1 MNNAR
6 WIRRGALLG
15 LFLLLGAW
23 LFGGGTATSTGSVQ
37 AVQAQTGSP
46 TNVASP
52 PPDQNPVE
60 VYVDLYG
67 LNIFSINEQ
76 EETFEIEAFIYADWF
91 DDRLAF
97 DPAVAGTETK
107 VFQGE
112 TAVEMLK
119 TDVWWPDLEVVDVRG
134 PRERLH
140 TTLTIDYDGFVTYT
154 ERFHANIWQPFFFE
168 EFPFDAHTIS
178 FTVAPFFYTN
188 EQVAFV
194 GPEDFLEEGERLER
208 EDLSWETN
216 EWSIDNVESVVDR
229 GEDFD
234 FSTTT
239 MFIEISRL
247 PQFYISNVILPLFLI
262 VAISWAVFW
271 MDFGSMHLAD
281 RLSVSFT
288 SVLTVVA
295 FDFVT
300 ADNLPLLSYQTVLD
314 VVLTFSYIILSLSVL
329 ENVIAYLNFRKNG
342 DDVQR
347 LDRMARWLFPVVY
360 YVGCGLILLFF

>member
-1 MNNAR
+1 MNNQR
-6 WIRRGALLG
+6 GIRRGALLG

-23 LFGGGTATSTGSVQ
+23 LVGGGM
-37 AVQAQTGSP
+37 AVHAQTGSP
-46 TNVASP
+46 NNVASP
-52 PPDQNPVE
+52 PPDQYPVE

-67 LNIFSINEQ
+67 LNIFAIDEQ
-76 EETFEIEAFIYADWF
+76 AETFEIEAFIYADWF

-97 DPAVAGTETK
+97 DPVEAGTETK
-107 VFQGE
+107 IFQGE
-112 TAVEMLK
+112 TAVELLK

-134 PRERLH
+134 PRERLN

-168 EFPFDAHTIS
+168 EFPFDSHTIS
-178 FTVAPFFYTN
+178 FTVSPFFYTS
-188 EQVAFV
+188 EQVAFL

-208 EDLSWETN
+208 EDLDWETN
-216 EWSIDNVESVVDR
+216 EWRIDSVVSEVYR
-229 GEDFD
+229 GDDFE
-234 FSTTT
+234 FSTST

-314 VVLTFSYIILSLSVL
+314 VVLTFSYVVLSLSVL
-329 ENVIAYLNFRKNG
+329 ENVVAYLRFRKNG
-342 DDVQR
+342 EEVQR
-347 LDRMARWLFPVVY
+347 LDKVSRWLFPVVY
-360 YVGCGLILLFF
+360 YAGCGLLLLFF

>member
-1 MNNAR
+1 M
-6 WIRRGALLG
+6 LLS
-15 LFLLLGAW
+15 LFLLGGVL
-23 LFGGGTATSTGSVQ
+23 LFSTGT
-37 AVQAQTGSP
+37 AVQAQNDPT
-46 TNVASP
+46 TNVAVP

-67 LNIFSINEQ
+67 LNIFSIDER
-76 EETFEIEAFIYADWF
+76 EETFEVEAFIYADWF
-91 DDRLAF
+91 DERLAF
-97 DPAVAGTETK
+97 DPAAAGTERK
-107 VFQGE
+107 IFQGE

-119 TDVWWPDLEVVDVRG
+119 TEVWWPDLEVVDLRG
-134 PRERLH
+134 PRDRLH

-154 ERFHANIWQPFFFE
+154 ERFHASIWQPFFFD
-168 EFPFDAHTIS
+168 EFPFDFHTIS

-188 EQVAFV
+188 DQVVFL
-194 GPEDFLEEGERLER
+194 GPEDFLTDGERVER
-208 EDLSWETN
+208 TDLAWETN
-216 EWSIDNVESVVDR
+216 EWSIENVESVVDR
-229 GEDFD
+229 GDEFA

-239 MFIEISRL
+239 MLIEISRL

-271 MDFGSMHLAD
+271 MDFGNMHLAD

-314 VVLTFSYIILSLSVL
+314 VVLTFSYVILTLSVL
-329 ENVIAYLNFRKNG
+329 ENVLAYLNFRKNG
-342 DDVQR
+342 NEIQR
-347 LDRMARWLFPVVY
+347 IDRVARWLFPLVY
-360 YVGCGLILLFF
+360 YVGCGLLLLFF

>member
-1 MNNAR
+1 MNMAR
-6 WIRRGALLG
+6 GIRRGALLG
-15 LFLLLGAW
+15 LFLLMGAW
-23 LFGGGTATSTGSVQ
+23 LFGGGTSAGSVL
-37 AVQAQTGSP
+37 AQTDP
-46 TNVASP
+46 TANIASP
-52 PPDQNPVE
+52 PPDQFPVE

-67 LNIFSINEQ
+67 LNIFAINER

-91 DDRLAF
+91 DSRLAF
-97 DPAVAGTETK
+97 DPAAAGTKTK
-107 VFQGE
+107 IFQGE

-119 TDVWWPDLEVVDVRG
+119 TDVWWPDLEIVDVRG
-134 PRERLH
+134 PRDRLH

-168 EFPFDAHTIS
+168 EFPFDYHTLS
-178 FTVAPFFYTN
+178 FTVAPFFYSS
-188 EQVAFV
+188 EQVTFLGA
-194 GPEDFLEEGERLER
+194 EDFLEAGERLER
-208 EDLSWETN
+208 EDLAWETN
-216 EWSIDNVESVVDR
+216 EWRVDSVVSEVYR
-229 GEDFD
+229 GEDFE
-234 FSTTT
+234 FSTST

-329 ENVIAYLNFRKNG
+329 ENVLAYLNFRKNG
-342 DDVQR
+342 KEVQR
-347 LDRMARWLFPVVY
+347 IDRVARWLFPVVY
-360 YVGCGLILLFF
+360 YAGCGLLLLFF

>member
-1 MNNAR
+1 MNSTR
-6 WIRRGALLG
+6 WIKQGALLS
-15 LFLLLGAW
+15 FLLLLGMWA
-23 LFGGGTATSTGSVQ
+23 LGKVT
-37 AVQAQTGSP
+37 AVQAQSP
-46 TNVASP
+46 PPPLNAAIP
-52 PPDQNPVE
+52 PPDQYPVE

-67 LNIFSINEQ
+67 LNIFAINEQ

-97 DPAVAGTETK
+97 DPAAAGTEMK

-119 TDVWWPDLEVVDVRG
+119 TDIWWPDLEVVDVRG

-140 TTLTIDYDGFVTYT
+140 TTLTVSYDGFVTYT

-168 EFPFDAHTIS
+168 EFPFDYHTIS
-178 FTVAPFFYTN
+178 FSVAPFYYTS
-188 EQVAFV
+188 EQVAFL

-208 EDLSWETN
+208 EDLTWETN
-216 EWSIDNVESVVDR
+216 EWSIDNVVSEVYH
-229 GEDFD
+229 GEEFEY
-234 FSTTT
+234 STST

-247 PQFYISNVILPLFLI
+247 PQFYVSNVILPLFLI
-262 VAISWAVFW
+262 VTISWAVFW
-271 MDFGSMHLAD
+271 MDFSSMHLAD

-314 VVLTFSYIILSLSVL
+314 VVLTFSYIVLSVSVL
-329 ENVIAYLNFRKNG
+329 ENVIAYLRFRKNG
-342 DDVQR
+342 NEVQP
-347 LDRMARWLFPVVY
+347 LDKVSRWLFPMVY
-360 YVGCGLILLFF
+360 YVGCGLLLLFF

>member
-1 MNNAR
+1 MNSVR
-6 WIRRGALLG
+6 GIRRGALLG

-23 LFGGGTATSTGSVQ
+23 LFGGGTA
-37 AVQAQTGSP
+37 VQAQTGSP
-46 TNVASP
+46 NNVATP
-52 PPDQNPVE
+52 PPDQYPVE

-67 LNIFSINEQ
+67 LNIFAIDEQ
-76 EETFEIEAFIYADWF
+76 EETFEVEAFIYADWF

-97 DPAVAGTETK
+97 DPAEAGTETK

-112 TAVEMLK
+112 TAVELLK
-119 TDVWWPDLEVVDVRG
+119 TDVWWPDLELVDARG
-134 PRERLH
+134 PRDRLH
-140 TTLTIDYDGFVTYT
+140 ITLTIDADGFVTYT

-168 EFPFDAHTIS
+168 EFPFDSHTIS
-178 FTVAPFFYTN
+178 FTVAPFFYTS
-188 EQVAFV
+188 EQVAFL

-208 EDLSWETN
+208 EDLTWETN
-216 EWSIDNVESVVDR
+216 EWSIDNVESVVER
-229 GEDFD
+229 GDDFE
-234 FSTTT
+234 FSTST
-239 MFIEISRL
+239 MFIDISRL
-247 PQFYISNVILPLFLI
+247 PNFYISNVILPLFLI

-314 VVLTFSYIILSLSVL
+314 VVLTFSYVVLSLSVL
-329 ENVIAYLNFRKNG
+329 ENVVAYLRFRQNANE
-342 DDVQR
+342 VQR
-347 LDRMARWLFPVVY
+347 LDKVSRWLFPVVY

>member
-1 MNNAR
+1 MNMIAWTWRGPTR
-6 WIRRGALLG
+6 WVLFVLLG
-15 LFLLLGAW
+15 LWLLG
-23 LFGGGTATSTGSVQ
+23 GTT

-46 TNVASP
+46 ANVATP
-52 PPDQNPVE
+52 PLDQNLVE

-67 LNIFSINEQ
+67 LNIFAIDEQ
-76 EETFEIEAFIYADWF
+76 NETFEIEAFIYADWF

-107 VFQGE
+107 IFQGE

-119 TDVWWPDLEVVDVRG
+119 TEVWWPDLEVVDVRG

-168 EFPFDAHTIS
+168 EFPFDSHTIS
-178 FTVAPFFYTN
+178 FTVAPFFYTS
-188 EQVAFV
+188 EQVAFL
-194 GPEDFLEEGERLER
+194 GPEDFLEDGERVER
-208 EDLSWETN
+208 SDLSWETN
-216 EWSIDNVESVVDR
+216 EWSIDSVESVVER
-229 GEDFD
+229 GDDFE
-234 FSTTT
+234 FSSTT
-239 MFIEISRL
+239 MFIDISRL

-271 MDFGSMHLAD
+271 MDFGNMHLAD

-329 ENVIAYLNFRKNG
+329 ENVLAYLNFRKNQN
-342 DDVQR
+342 DIQR
-347 LDRMARWLFPVVY
+347 IDQMARWLFPLVY

>member
-1 MNNAR
+1 MNNKR
-6 WIRRGALLG
+6 GIRRGALLG

-23 LFGGGTATSTGSVQ
+23 LSGGGTAVH
-37 AVQAQTGSP
+37 AQTNP
-46 TNVASP
+46 PNNVASP
-52 PPDQNPVE
+52 PPDQYPVE

-67 LNIFSINEQ
+67 LNIFAIDEQ
-76 EETFEIEAFIYADWF
+76 AETFEIEAFIYADWF

-97 DPAVAGTETK
+97 DPVEAGTETK
-107 VFQGE
+107 IFQGE
-112 TAVEMLK
+112 TAVELLK

-154 ERFHANIWQPFFFE
+154 ERFHANIWQPFFFQK
-168 EFPFDAHTIS
+168 FPFDKHIIS
-178 FTVAPFFYTN
+178 FTVAPFFYTS
-188 EQVAFV
+188 EQVAFI

-208 EDLSWETN
+208 EDLDWETN
-216 EWSIDNVESVVDR
+216 EWRIDSVVNEVYR
-229 GEDFD
+229 GDEFE
-234 FSTTT
+234 FSTST

-314 VVLTFSYIILSLSVL
+314 VVLTFSYVVLSLSVL
-329 ENVIAYLNFRKNG
+329 ENVVAYLRFRKNG
-342 DDVQR
+342 EEVQR
-347 LDRMARWLFPVVY
+347 LDKVSRWLFPVVY
-360 YVGCGLILLFF
+360 YAGCGLLLLFF

>member
-1 MNNAR
+1 MNSKR
-6 WIRRGALLG
+6 GIWRGALLG
-15 LFLLLGAW
+15 LFLLLGVWSFSTGA
-23 LFGGGTATSTGSVQ
+23 STGSVQ
-37 AVQAQTGSP
+37 AQSAPPLQASI
-46 TNVASP
+46 P
-52 PPDQNPVE
+52 PPNQFPVE

-67 LNIFSINEQ
+67 LNIFAINEQ

-97 DPAVAGTETK
+97 DPAVVGAERK

-119 TDVWWPDLEVVDVRG
+119 TEVWWPDLEVVDVRG

-168 EFPFDAHTIS
+168 NFPFDDHTIS
-178 FTVAPFFYTN
+178 FTVAPFFYTS
-188 EQVAFV
+188 EQVAFI

-208 EDLSWETN
+208 DDLAWETN
-216 EWSIDNVESVVDR
+216 EWRIDRVENAVQR
-229 GEDFD
+229 GDAFE
-234 FSTTT
+234 FSYST
-239 MFIEISRL
+239 MFIDITRL

-262 VAISWAVFW
+262 VTISWAVFW

-314 VVLTFSYIILSLSVL
+314 AVLTFSYVVLSVSVL
-329 ENVIAYLNFRKNG
+329 ENVVAYLRYRKNG
-342 DDVQR
+342 KEVQR
-347 LDRMARWLFPVVY
+347 LDKFARWLFPVVY
-360 YVGCGLILLFF
+360 YAGCGLLLLFY

>member
-1 MNNAR
+1 
-6 WIRRGALLG
+6 
-15 LFLLLGAW
+15 
-23 LFGGGTATSTGSVQ
+23 
-37 AVQAQTGSP
+37 
-46 TNVASP
+46 
-52 PPDQNPVE
+52 VE

-67 LNIFSINEQ
+67 LNIFSIDER

-91 DDRLAF
+91 DERLAF
-97 DPAVAGTETK
+97 DPAAAGTNTK
-107 VFQGE
+107 IFQGE

-119 TDVWWPDLEVVDVRG
+119 TEVWWPDLEVVDVRG

-154 ERFHANIWQPFFFE
+154 ERFHANIWQPFFFD
-168 EFPFDAHTIS
+168 EFPFDTHTIS
-178 FTVAPFFYTN
+178 FTVAPFFYTS
-188 EQVAFV
+188 EQVTFL
-194 GPEDFLEEGERLER
+194 GPEDFLEDGERVER
-208 EDLSWETN
+208 TDLAWETN
-216 EWSIDNVESVVDR
+216 EWSINSVESVVER
-229 GEDFD
+229 GDEFE

-329 ENVIAYLNFRKNG
+329 ENVLAYLNFRKNG
-342 DDVQR
+342 SEVQR
-347 LDRMARWLFPVVY
+347 LDRIARWLFPLVY
-360 YVGCGLILLFF
+360 YAGCGLILLVF

>member
-1 MNNAR
+1 MNSVR
-6 WIRRGALLG
+6 GIRRGRCC
-15 LFLLLGAW
+15 LFLLLGTLMFLAGY
-23 LFGGGTATSTGSVQ
+23 FGRLSTSRSGPNQ
-37 AVQAQTGSP
+37 YAKQCCCA
-46 TNVASP
+46 A
-52 PPDQNPVE
+52 PDQFPVE

-67 LNIFSINEQ
+67 LNIFSIDER

-97 DPAVAGTETK
+97 DPVAAGTDVK
-107 VFQGE
+107 IFQGE
-112 TAVEMLK
+112 TAVELLK

-154 ERFHANIWQPFFFE
+154 ERFHANIWQPFFFD

-178 FTVAPFFYTN
+178 FTVAPFFYTS
-188 EQVAFV
+188 EQVAFI
-194 GPEDFLEEGERLER
+194 GPEDFLEDGERLER

-229 GEDFD
+229 GDDFE

-239 MFIEISRL
+239 MYIDISRL

-271 MDFGSMHLAD
+271 MDFSSMHLAD

-329 ENVIAYLNFRKNG
+329 ENVLAYLNFRKNG
-342 DDVQR
+342 NDIQR
-347 LDRMARWLFPVVY
+347 IDKVARWLFPVVY
-360 YVGCGLILLFF
+360 YAGCGLLLLFF

>member
-1 MNNAR
+1 MACK
-6 WIRRGALLG
+6 IRRGALLA
-15 LFLLLGAW
+15 LIFLLGAG
-23 LFGGGTATSTGSVQ
+23 LFGGGTLAGSVH
-37 AVQAQTGSP
+37 AQTETPS
-46 TNVASP
+46 NVSVP
-52 PPDQNPVE
+52 PPNQFPVE

-67 LNIFSINEQ
+67 LNIFAIDEQ
-76 EETFEIEAFIYADWF
+76 NETFEIEAFIYADWF

-97 DPAVAGTETK
+97 DPAAAGTERK

-168 EFPFDAHTIS
+168 EFPFDTHTIS
-178 FTVAPFFYTN
+178 FTVAPFFYTSD
-188 EQVAFV
+188 QVAFL
-194 GPEDFLEEGERLER
+194 GPEDFLEDGERLER
-208 EDLSWETN
+208 EDLAWETN
-216 EWSIDNVESVVDR
+216 EWSIDGVESVVAR
-229 GEDFD
+229 GGDFE
-234 FSTTT
+234 FSTST
-239 MFIEISRL
+239 MFLEISRL

-271 MDFGSMHLAD
+271 MDFGDMHLAD

-314 VVLTFSYIILSLSVL
+314 AVLTFSYVILSLSVL
-329 ENVIAYLNFRKNG
+329 ENVLAYLNFRKNQQ
-342 DDVQR
+342 DIQR
-347 LDRMARWLFPVVY
+347 LDKVSRWLFPLIY
-360 YVGCGLILLFF
+360 YVGCGLLLLFF

>member
-1 MNNAR
+1 MNFTPWMKR
-6 WIRRGALLG
+6 EPKLMILFVPLVLWLL
-15 LFLLLGAW
+15 A
-23 LFGGGTATSTGSVQ
+23 GGT
-37 AVQAQTGSP
+37 AVQAQTDP
-46 TNVASP
+46 LANIATP
-52 PPDQNPVE
+52 PPNQFPVE
-60 VYVDLYG
+60 VYVDMYG
-67 LNIFSINEQ
+67 LNIFAIDER

-91 DDRLAF
+91 DSRLAF
-97 DPAVAGTETK
+97 DPAAAGTETK
-107 VFQGE
+107 IFQGE

-119 TDVWWPDLEVVDVRG
+119 TEVWWPDLEVVDVRG
-134 PRERLH
+134 PRDRLH

-154 ERFHANIWQPFFFE
+154 ERFHANIWQPFFFD
-168 EFPFDAHTIS
+168 EFPFDFHTIS

-188 EQVAFV
+188 DLVAFI

-208 EDLSWETN
+208 EDLAWETN
-216 EWSIDNVESVVDR
+216 EWSVDGVQSVIDR
-229 GEDFD
+229 GEAFG
-234 FSTTT
+234 FSTST

-247 PQFYISNVILPLFLI
+247 PQFYISNIILPLFLI

-314 VVLTFSYIILSLSVL
+314 LVLTFSYVILSLSVL
-329 ENVIAYLNFRKNG
+329 ENVLAYLRFRKNG
-342 DDVQR
+342 NEVQR
-347 LDRMARWLFPVVY
+347 IDRVARWLFPVVY
-360 YVGCGLILLFF
+360 YVGCGLLLLFF